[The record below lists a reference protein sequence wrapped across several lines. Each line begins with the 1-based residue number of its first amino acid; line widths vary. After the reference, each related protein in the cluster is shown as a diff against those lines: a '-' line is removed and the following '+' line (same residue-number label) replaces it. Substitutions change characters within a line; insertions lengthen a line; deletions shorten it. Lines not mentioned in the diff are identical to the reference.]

1 MKLNHSDAA
10 VRADSISAP
19 TGSSSGEIDLYADLT
34 AFAELSPEEQLRLV
48 DRPEKPSAET
58 EKASAEGVEE
68 EYPSTEPLLASAP
81 IEAVESDT
89 TPEETETTSA
99 LRAERH
105 PSPEPVPALAPI
117 EPLEAEA
124 PAPIEPVASEKTSK
138 ETQRTSA
145 EKAEKH
151 PSPEPVPAF
160 APIEPVEAEATVL
173 PAESAS
179 DAADSNAS
187 VERSEVRREVFVRPS
202 GPLGSL
208 TRGFVFTGALSRGV
222 CLACGAESDADDLF
236 CITCGVF
243 IEEIGSTLPVKPTCG
258 ECKQAIASDEIF
270 CPWCGSVLP
279 AA

>member
-1 MKLNHSDAA
+1 
-10 VRADSISAP
+10 
-19 TGSSSGEIDLYADLT
+19 LT
-34 AFAELSPEEQLRLV
+34 
-48 DRPEKPSAET
+48 
-58 EKASAEGVEE
+58 
-68 EYPSTEPLLASAP
+68 
-81 IEAVESDT
+81 
-89 TPEETETTSA
+89 
-99 LRAERH
+99 
-105 PSPEPVPALAPI
+105 PATI
-117 EPLEAEA
+117 EPFE
-124 PAPIEPVASEKTSK
+124 SEKTPN
-138 ETQRTSA
+138 ETDNTSA

-151 PSPEPVPAF
+151 PSPEPVLAI
-160 APIEPVEAEATVL
+160 APIEPVEADATALL

-179 DAADSNAS
+179 DVADSNAS

-258 ECKQAIASDEIF
+258 ECKQGIASDEIF